1 MEHGVVG
8 GCATSAVGM
17 DSQGHCRQGGAETV
31 AVPLLSTPGWRCS
44 LAEPAGRSAVDAG
57 HRGQCLGP
65 RAGRGCRRASRGA
78 NRGPASDGP
87 MCPQA
92 SQFPAVPSPPGS
104 LGSLGFLGSSSWWG
118 EKWLTPSRPLG
129 HPGPRSPGGWCG
141 KSFWGGQHLPGP
153 LPLAPQPS
161 FLPSSRLGAQNG
173 VCRELVLSQCPWS
186 E

>member
-129 HPGPRSPGGWCG
+129 HPGPRSPGGVVWEELLG
-141 KSFWGGQHLPGP
+141 RTT
-153 LPLAPQPS
+153 PS
-161 FLPSSRLGAQNG
+161 RTPASHIPAQFPSQL
-173 VCRELVLSQCPWS
+173 
-186 E
+186 